1 LEDLSIVLSIISCES
16 ARLNWLDVVF
26 KDLGDRALLLL
37 LEHIEEEHQLVLAL
51 LAQLDLLVGLTA
63 LLLHV
68 LCELSHL
75 LIILIEL
82 ALQFIIL
89 CLELVHELTIVAALF
104 LLPARLAAANLLL
117 RTLLLLTIFIW
128 VLFLR
133 IFTWF

>member
-1 LEDLSIVLSIISCES
+1 MEDLPVVLSVIGRES

-51 LAQLDLLVGLTA
+51 LAQLDLLVLFVA
-63 LLLHV
+63 LLLHFV
-68 LCELSHL
+68 LELSHL
-75 LIILIEL
+75 LMILFEL
-82 ALQFIIL
+82 ALQATDL

-133 IFTWF
+133 IFT